1 VKRLASAAWPL
12 LQTTVAATASWM
24 IALRLA
30 GNPEPFFAP
39 IAAIVALNGPRG
51 ERGSQ
56 AMRLITGVILGIIVG
71 ELVVVTLGSGY
82 GRIALATFVAML
94 TARLIG
100 GARLVVI
107 QAAAAA
113 ILTVAIANGEAG
125 VNRLTDAF
133 IGTAVAMLFSQVLF
147 SPEPVRLLRAAEA
160 EVLTG
165 IARGLELTSNA
176 LSGNDESFAEGSL
189 ATLRAV
195 GEQLVEVSRLR
206 TASERVARHSMVW
219 RSQLGHVM
227 RERVTADRLELLAAA
242 CVMFARTGLELSVA
256 DREILAAP
264 ARELAQVL
272 AALATA
278 PGDRAV
284 RNRAIDQTVHAAR
297 VDTADEGE
305 RDSRCVVARAM
316 LRIVASDIMIFCG
329 LTPDEARSA
338 LREGSLNASVSAPPP
353 TPRIPFGL
361 DRWSVGGNT

>member
-1 VKRLASAAWPL
+1 MRKLASAAWPL
-12 LQTTVAATASWM
+12 LQTTAAATVSWI

-56 AMRLITGVILGIIVG
+56 AMRLMAGVIVGIIVG
-71 ELVVVTLGSGY
+71 ELVVVTLGTGY

-107 QAAAAA
+107 QAAGAA

-125 VNRLTDAF
+125 VNRLIDAI
-133 IGTAVAMLFSQVLF
+133 IGTAVAMLFSQILF

-160 EVLTG
+160 DVLTDL
-165 IARGLELTSNA
+165 ARGLELTARA
-176 LSGNDESFAEGSL
+176 LAGDDQSFAERSL
-189 ATLRAV
+189 ATRRTAGQHLA
-195 GEQLVEVSRLR
+195 EVSRLR

-219 RSQLGHVM
+219 RSQLDHVM
-227 RERVTADRLELLAAA
+227 REHVTADRLDLLGAA
-242 CVMFARTGLELSVA
+242 CVMFARTGLELSVV

-264 ARELAQVL
+264 ARDLAQVL

-278 PGDRAV
+278 PGDHEV
-284 RNRAIDQTVHAAR
+284 RNRAIEQAVHASRVEAALDDEHDAR
-297 VDTADEGE
+297 FVVTTA
-305 RDSRCVVARAM
+305 
-316 LRIVASDIMIFCG
+316 LLHIVASDIMIFCG
-329 LTPDEARSA
+329 LTSEQARSA
-338 LREGSLNASVSAPPP
+338 LREGSLHASVSAPPP
-353 TPRIPFGL
+353 APRMPFGL
-361 DRWSVGGNT
+361 DRWSEGGNT

>member
-1 VKRLASAAWPL
+1 VRKLASAAWPL
-12 LQTTVAATASWM
+12 LQTTAAATASWI
-24 IALRLA
+24 IALHLA

-51 ERGSQ
+51 ERGTQ
-56 AMRLITGVILGIIVG
+56 AMRLMAGVILGIIVG

-82 GRIALATFVAML
+82 GRIALATFIAML
-94 TARLIG
+94 TARLFG

-107 QAAAAA
+107 QAAGAA

-125 VNRLTDAF
+125 INRLTDAL

-160 EVLTG
+160 KVLAG
-165 IARGLELTSNA
+165 MARGLELTADA
-176 LSGNDESFAEGSL
+176 LSGNDPSFAERSL
-189 ATLRAV
+189 ATLRTV
-195 GEQLVEVSRLR
+195 DEQLVEVSRLR

-219 RSQLGHVM
+219 RSQLDHVM
-227 RERVTADRLELLAAA
+227 SERVTADRLELLDAA

-278 PGDRAV
+278 PGDHAV
-284 RNRAIDQTVHAAR
+284 RNRAIEQTVQASR
-297 VDTADEGE
+297 VEASADGE
-305 RDSRCVVARAM
+305 RDASFVVATA
-316 LRIVASDIMIFCG
+316 LLQIVASDIMIFCG
-329 LTPDEARSA
+329 LTSDQARSA

-353 TPRIPFGL
+353 APRIPFGL
-361 DRWSVGGNT
+361 DRWSVGGNK